1 MSDSHGPFDFG
12 KFIPGFDFL
21 QSMAASGQGAAGPVS
36 ALQHW
41 VAPTVNVEELDKR
54 ITDLKA
60 VLFWL
65 EQNGTAL
72 KATIQALEVQK
83 MTLATLA
90 GMNLS
95 MAEVAKA
102 FTLPAQRG
110 AADARAAVANVGAA
124 APEHWPFATAPAPQP
139 AEPPAPEPVPAPA
152 PTVAAEVPDEATDT
166 TPEEA
171 PKPARQGKA
180 AAPKAA
186 APAAPGLADPMQWWG
201 ALTQQFQ
208 QIAAN
213 ALRDAP
219 AAMAAFAEGATDA
232 GAAAAKASAAEPKAA
247 KKKPAAKST
256 AKKAAKKTAASAA
269 RKAPAKK
276 ATAKKAAVK
285 KAVTK
290 KAAAKKAPA
299 ESAPPPAA
307 ATDWPLPPP
316 FKFGR

>member
-1 MSDSHGPFDFG
+1 MSDSSAFDFG

-21 QSMAASGQGAAGPVS
+21 QNLAASGKGAAGPVGG
-36 ALQHW
+36 LHNW
-41 VAPTVNVEELDKR
+41 VAPTVSVDELDKR
-54 ITDLKA
+54 IQELKA

-95 MAEVAKA
+95 MAEAAKA
-102 FTLPAQRG
+102 FTLPTQG
-110 AADARAAVANVGAA
+110 TPAA
-124 APEHWPFATAPAPQP
+124 APSPAATPEHWPFAAAPAPQP
-139 AEPPAPEPVPAPA
+139 AAAPTPAAEPEPQPEPTPEPEPPA
-152 PTVAAEVPDEATDT
+152 
-166 TPEEA
+166 
-171 PKPARQGKA
+171 A

-186 APAAPGLADPMQWWG
+186 PARKRPPPAAAPAPAAAGLADPMQWWG

-213 ALRDAP
+213 AMRDAAPP
-219 AAMAAFAEGATDA
+219 ATTAPGASDSIAAGEEGTGATAQED
-232 GAAAAKASAAEPKAA
+232 SQ
-247 KKKPAAKST
+247 KKPATKRP
-256 AKKAAKKTAASAA
+256 AKKAAKKASAPAA

-276 ATAKKAAVK
+276 A
-285 KAVTK
+285 
-290 KAAAKKAPA
+290 AAKKTAARKKPAAKPAPA
-299 ESAPPPAA
+299 KPAA
-307 ATDWPLPPP
+307 AGWPLPPP